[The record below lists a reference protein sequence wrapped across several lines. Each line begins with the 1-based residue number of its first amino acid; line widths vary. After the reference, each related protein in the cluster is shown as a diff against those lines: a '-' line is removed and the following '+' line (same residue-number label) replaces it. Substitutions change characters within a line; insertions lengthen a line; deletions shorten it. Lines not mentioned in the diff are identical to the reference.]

1 MVTSIKVSKINSGM
15 ISQTRI
21 YNVMTA
27 KMRAISNQDRQNVGS
42 QIIVNQDIND
52 TSALSM

>member
-21 YNVMTA
+21 YNVMIA

-52 TSALSM
+52 TSALLM

>member
-21 YNVMTA
+21 YNVMIA